1 MSTTGLLLMGVLV
14 TAIVGTAVAV
24 LLYAAVLDG
33 RGAETSEPTTSSFLA
48 ATTSNAEVP
57 DI

>member
-48 ATTSNAEVP
+48 ATTSNAEEAR
-57 DI
+57 